1 MKISRISKGFWM
13 CPQHL
18 AHQFEYLTGCADL
31 TAAVRQNLFLQLG
44 GLFLTVLLLL
54 IKLLGHMEKF
64 LTFFDK
70 SMDFAQK
77 LADVETECEV
87 NYGGALLY
95 KYIMIMVGDIM
106 LMIIIIFVISEICRH
121 FL

>member
-1 MKISRISKGFWM
+1 
-13 CPQHL
+13 
-18 AHQFEYLTGCADL
+18 
-31 TAAVRQNLFLQLG
+31 
-44 GLFLTVLLLL
+44 
-54 IKLLGHMEKF
+54 MEKF